1 MTDPDQEKSHGAATG
16 AIAAPSLYRWAV
28 FGFGTIAAVTAGL
41 WLALVYWDE
50 RQMVRAVEAKAEYA
64 RTFLNEDIVERVQ
77 ALKRMSRRW
86 EAVGGTH
93 RYIWEA
99 DAAQY
104 IGHIPEIQALGWVDP
119 AGRVRWAFPRADNE
133 RALGLD
139 LNAEPSRLAL
149 VQAHTERDVVVSG
162 LVPLTQGGR
171 GIIVS
176 IPLFV
181 RDRFD
186 GYLLAVIR
194 LDRMFEGIFK
204 HVDTEGYVLTILKG
218 DEAVYQRGRHDRPA
232 PALGVLVALSLGN
245 SDWRLR
251 LQPTAAHLAAERSP
265 LPWLVIAVGVGAAFM
280 FGLLLRFWGASRA
293 REAEARQA
301 NAALTVSEAKLK
313 EAQHLARL
321 GYWSFDVP
329 SGKMEWSNEVYEIF
343 GRDPAAFLPDLDT
356 YYRELVHPEDAE
368 SVRREVAAA
377 YREPGGLRHVDHRA
391 VLPDGTTGWVHVEGM
406 AALDAAGN
414 PATIRGTIQDITD
427 RKLAEQA
434 LRRQHILLAAIGR
447 AQSAFIRHADAQ
459 NVFRDLLADLLAL
472 TDSTFGFIGEVLFKE
487 DRTPCLKTRA
497 VTDAV
502 RDGPAPRAPDGECA
516 APVMEFVNLKSLY
529 GAALTSGKPVIA
541 NDPGRDPRHCGLPA
555 GHPPL
560 NAFLGI
566 PFFLGEEMVGMVGV
580 ANRPGGYDEG
590 IVEFLSPLCATIAHL
605 IGAMRSEAQRQAA
618 ERAVHDS
625 AARMHAIL
633 DNAVDGIVTIDER
646 GIVESFNP
654 AAARIFGYA
663 ATEVVGRNV
672 SMLMPEPHRSRHD
685 QYIARYLAGG
695 TPQLIGSEREV
706 EGRRKDGSLFPLDLA
721 VSELRIEGR
730 WLFIGL
736 IRDITERKKVERL
749 KNEFV
754 STVSHELR
762 TPLTSIRGSLGLLAG
777 GVAGELSAR
786 ARQLVEIAYSNSNR
800 LTRLVNDILDAKKIE
815 SGKMRFDLAPHPI
828 LPLVEQAIE
837 AVHGYAAAHGAE
849 LALAPDTPVVDV
861 RVDADRLLQ
870 VLANL
875 LSNAIKFSPANAT
888 VDVAVSRR
896 TGRVRVSVA
905 DRGPGV
911 PAGFRSRIFE
921 KFSQADV
928 SDGRAR
934 SGSGLGL
941 NISKTLVERMGGDIG
956 FEPRP
961 GGGTVFYV
969 DLIEQS
975 PAPLP
980 DAARVLVC
988 EDDPDV
994 AYLLILIL
1002 EQGGFAVDVAYN
1014 AEQARQLLSKRIYA
1028 AMTLDLKLPGP
1039 DGVSL
1044 IRELRADPRYRR
1056 LPIVVVSGD
1065 VAAGQAQLNGE
1076 LAVEDW
1082 LSKPIDRQRLL
1093 GAVERAVH
1101 GSGGQGARVLHVEDD
1116 PDIRRLVAS
1125 LCQDIAEYDHAASVH
1140 EAREKLAHGR
1150 YRLVILDLGLPDG
1163 SGSELLLADIK
1174 ARKNPLGVLVFS
1186 ADELPP
1192 EQAHL
1197 VQAALVKSRAT
1208 NDEFVGLLRS
1218 LVRRDT
1224 DAERRS

>member
-1 MTDPDQEKSHGAATG
+1 MTDPDREKSHGAAAPG
-16 AIAAPSLYRWAV
+16 AIAAPSPYRWAV

-41 WLALVYWDE
+41 WFALVYWDE
-50 RQMVRAVEAKAEYA
+50 RQMVRTVEAKAEHA

-93 RYIWEA
+93 RYVWEA

-119 AGRVRWAFPRADNE
+119 AGRVRWAFPRAGNE

-149 VQAHTERDVVVSG
+149 VQVHTERDVVVSG

-171 GIIVS
+171 GILVS

-204 HVDTEGYVLTILKG
+204 HVDTEGYVLTVLKG

-251 LQPTAAHLAAERSP
+251 LQPTAAHLAAERSL
-265 LPWLVIAVGVGAAFM
+265 LPWLVVVVGAGAAFM

-301 NAALTVSEAKLK
+301 NAALVVSEAKLK

-321 GYWSFDVP
+321 GYWSLDVP
-329 SGKMEWSNEVYEIF
+329 SGKMEWSIEAYEIF

-368 SVRREVAAA
+368 SMRREEAAA
-377 YREPGGLRHVDHRA
+377 YRAPGSLRHVDHR
-391 VLPDGTTGWVHVEGM
+391 VVRPDGTVGWVHVEGV

-414 PATIRGTIQDITD
+414 PATIRGTVQDITD

-434 LRRQHILLAAIGR
+434 LRRQHALLATIGR
-447 AQSAFIRHADAQ
+447 AQSGFILHADAQ
-459 NVFRDLLADLLAL
+459 KMFGNLLADLLAL
-472 TDSTFGFIGEVLFKE
+472 TDSEFGFIGEVLFKE
-487 DRTPCLKTRA
+487 DRAPYLKTHA
-497 VTDAV
+497 ITDV
-502 RDGPAPRAPDGECA
+502 VWDGPVPCAPDGERA
-516 APVMEFVNLKSLY
+516 APGMEFVNPKSLY
-529 GAALTSGKPVIA
+529 GAVLTSGKPVIA
-541 NDPGRDPRHCGLPA
+541 NDPGSDPRRCGLPA

-566 PFFLGEEMVGMVGV
+566 PFFLGGEMVGMVGV

-590 IVEFLSPLCATIAHL
+590 IVEFLSPLCATIARL
-605 IGAMRSEAQRQAA
+605 IGAMRGDAQRQAA
-618 ERAVHDS
+618 ERAVHAA

-633 DNAVDGIVTIDER
+633 DNVVDGVIAIDER

-663 ATEVVGRNV
+663 AGEVVGRNV
-672 SMLMPEPHRSRHD
+672 SMLIPELQRSRHD
-685 QYIARYLAGG
+685 QYLARYLAGG
-695 TPQLIGSEREV
+695 TARIAGIGREV
-706 EGRRKDGSLFPLDLA
+706 EGQRKDGSLFPVDLA

-730 WLFIGL
+730 RLFIGMV
-736 IRDITERKKVERL
+736 RDITERKKVERL

-777 GVAGELSAR
+777 GVTGELPGK

-800 LTRLVNDILDAKKIE
+800 LTRLVNDILDAEKIE

-837 AVHGYAAAHGAE
+837 AIHGYAAMHGVE
-849 LALAPDTPVVDV
+849 LALAPGAPAVDV
-861 RVDADRLLQ
+861 RVDDGRLLQ

-875 LSNAIKFSPANAT
+875 LSNAVKFSPANAT

-911 PAGFRSRIFE
+911 SAGFRDRIFE

-928 SDGRAR
+928 SDARAR
-934 SGSGLGL
+934 GGSGLGL
-941 NISKTLVERMGGDIG
+941 NISKTIVERMGGDIG

-961 GGGTVFYV
+961 GGGTLFYV
-969 DLIEQS
+969 DLPEPS
-975 PAPLP
+975 PVPSP
-980 DAARVLVC
+980 GAARVLVC

-1002 EQGGFAVDVAYN
+1002 EQGGFAADVAYN
-1014 AEQARQLLSKRIYA
+1014 ADQVRQLLSERSYA
-1028 AMTLDLKLPGP
+1028 AMTLDLKLPGQ

-1065 VAAGQAQLNGE
+1065 AAAGQAQLNGE
-1076 LAVEDW
+1076 FVVEDW
-1082 LSKPIDRQRLL
+1082 LSKPIDGRRLL

-1101 GSGGQGARVLHVEDD
+1101 GSNRQRARVLHVEDD
-1116 PDIRRLVAS
+1116 PDIRSLVAS
-1125 LCQDIAEYDHAASVH
+1125 LCQDVAEYDHAASVR
-1140 EAREKLAHGR
+1140 EAREKLARER
-1150 YRLVILDLGLPDG
+1150 YRLVILDLVLPDG

-1174 ARKNPLGVLVFS
+1174 AHEHPPGVLVFS
-1186 ADELPP
+1186 AGELPA

-1197 VQAALVKSRAT
+1197 VQASLVKSRT
-1208 NDEFVGLLRS
+1208 TSDEFVNLLRM
-1218 LVRRDT
+1218 LVRRDV
-1224 DAERRS
+1224 